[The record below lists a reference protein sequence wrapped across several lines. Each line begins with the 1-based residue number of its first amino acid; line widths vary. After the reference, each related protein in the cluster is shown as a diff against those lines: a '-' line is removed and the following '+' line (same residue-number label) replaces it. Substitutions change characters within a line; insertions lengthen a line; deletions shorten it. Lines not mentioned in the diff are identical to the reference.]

1 VHGWTDDMPALMAAA
16 DVLVEN
22 AGGLTCM
29 EAFAAGLPVLTYRP
43 IAGHG
48 RGNAAEMEA
57 AGVAA
62 WAQPGGLRAALDET
76 AGIGGARRRVAA
88 RAMFA
93 GDAAHDVA
101 VLAGEGAPAPAV
113 APPRPRWPRRVAGVA
128 VGVVAALAGAVA
140 LTSIGAGIAAAHG
153 VAVAHPP
160 AHAVDAYVAL
170 RIGQA
175 ATDDPRVAPAL
186 AGAHVTAIVCGSMA
200 AADPLGVWELSAA
213 GVDVANGGW
222 GTHRGLTWNWRADV
236 QRSGDA
242 IRDATGV
249 RVRTFAP
256 GGRIDGL
263 SLVSASWNNQRV
275 VLARTLL
282 PSAPLPSV
290 EPGGVY
296 VLDTRSLG
304 PDQVLAL
311 ISQIEALEA
320 GGRSVAPLSALAG

>member
-1 VHGWTDDMPALMAAA
+1 
-16 DVLVEN
+16 
-22 AGGLTCM
+22 
-29 EAFAAGLPVLTYRP
+29 
-43 IAGHG
+43 
-48 RGNAAEMEA
+48 
-57 AGVAA
+57 
-62 WAQPGGLRAALDET
+62 
-76 AGIGGARRRVAA
+76 
-88 RAMFA
+88 
-93 GDAAHDVA
+93 
-101 VLAGEGAPAPAV
+101 
-113 APPRPRWPRRVAGVA
+113 
-128 VGVVAALAGAVA
+128 
-140 LTSIGAGIAAAHG
+140 
-153 VAVAHPP
+153 
-160 AHAVDAYVAL
+160 
-170 RIGQA
+170 
-175 ATDDPRVAPAL
+175 
-186 AGAHVTAIVCGSMA
+186 
-200 AADPLGVWELSAA
+200 VWELSAA

-311 ISQIEALEA
+311 ISQIETLEA
-320 GGRSVAPLSALAG
+320 GGRSVAPLSALVG